1 MSDRLVI
8 IPRGLRSMVE
18 RRAGRD
24 LLECIARATVGVQ
37 VPIPILHPALKG
49 FVAYDGHLLAEIRG
63 GAFTS
68 YSDIVAEIA
77 AGKSL
82 PAPFS
87 KNPTTAPVA
96 ANWYHLWPVGGMPRA
111 GALYTG
117 TAHAHQR
124 TIEATAGALYHGG
137 NKSTDTKHILALLG
151 LASAGVPP
159 PMLLLVDQ
167 VGYYPLTQ
175 SAASVNFD
183 NTTGPDRYIAA
194 GEGGLQAS
202 LVNGAA
208 GGATASN
215 LTVLTYVDQ
224 DGNAGALMPTTPAV
238 AVTVSTALP
247 TATLG
252 ARVITT
258 ISGPFIPLAA
268 GDGGIRSLTNRTFS
282 AANTGLEAFVMLRP
296 LAYLPLRT
304 ALVPEEVDLVQDIVS
319 MPRIVDGACLMAML
333 FFPVATGAVITGR
346 LFVAWG

>member
-1 MSDRLVI
+1 MSDRI
-8 IPRGLRSMVE
+8 IVLPRSLRPVVE
-18 RRAGRD
+18 REAGRR
-24 LLECIARATVGVQ
+24 LLRTLAQATRGVK
-37 VPIPILHPALKG
+37 VAIPIAHPALRG
-49 FVAYDGHLLAEIRG
+49 FVAYDGHILAPMSG

-68 YSDIVAEIA
+68 YSDIISEIA

-96 ANWYHLWPVGGMPRA
+96 ANWYHLWPVGGMPGQ

-124 TIEATAGALYHGG
+124 TTEASAGALYHGG
-137 NKSTDTKHILALLG
+137 NKAADTKHILSLLG

-159 PMLLLVDQ
+159 PMLMLVDQ

-202 LVNGAA
+202 LIAAAA

-215 LTVLTYVDQ
+215 LTVLTYVNEQ
-224 DGNAGALMPTTPAV
+224 GTGGKTMPTTPAV

-258 ISGPFIPLAA
+258 IAGPFIPLAA

-304 ALVPEEVDLVQDIVS
+304 ALVAEEVDLVQDIVNL
-319 MPRIVDGACLMAML
+319 PRVVDGGCLMVMA
-333 FFPVATGAVITGR
+333 FFPVATGAVVTGR

>member
-1 MSDRLVI
+1 MSELVI
-8 IPRGLRSMVE
+8 IPRSLRPMVE
-18 RRAGRD
+18 RQLGRE
-24 LLECIARATVGVQ
+24 LLEVVALATKGVK
-37 VPIPILHPALKG
+37 VAIPIAHPALRG
-49 FVAYDGHLLAEIRG
+49 FIAYDGHILAPISG

-82 PAPFS
+82 PLPFS

-96 ANWYHLWPVGGMPRA
+96 ANWYHLWPVGGMP
-111 GALYTG
+111 GQGVLYTG
-117 TAHAHQR
+117 TSRAHQR
-124 TIEATAGALYHGG
+124 TTQANAGALYHGG
-137 NKSTDTKHILALLG
+137 DKAADTKHVLSFLG

-159 PMLLLVDQ
+159 PMLMLVDQ
-167 VGYYPLTQ
+167 VGYYPDTQ
-175 SAASVNFD
+175 SAGSVSFD

-194 GEGGLQAS
+194 GEGGLQCS
-202 LVNGAA
+202 LVNAAA

-247 TATLG
+247 SATLG

-258 ISGPFIPLAA
+258 IAGPFLPLAA

-282 AANTGLEAFVMLRP
+282 AANTGLEAFVMVRP

-304 ALVPEEVDLVQDIVS
+304 ALVAEEVDLVQDIVNL
-319 MPRIVDGACLMAML
+319 PRVIDGACLAAMV
-333 FFPVATGAVITGR
+333 FFPVATGAVVTGR